1 MRAVEHAS
9 LEDKMIEAMQQN
21 SRRNATTRRQLIAGT
36 AMAFG
41 GLAALSTKLWAG
53 AAEGISRTA
62 ESIHQ
67 EPVFSSSPKRV
78 YEALTDAKQFQKIVL
93 LGAAMKSMAVGTAP
107 AEISTEPGG
116 AFSLFGGYLTGRQLE
131 LVPNLRIVQAWRAG
145 SWDKGDYSIAK
156 FVLQED
162 VSGTKIVFD
171 HGGFPLGQAEHLA
184 EGWHINYWEPL
195 RKYLA
200 SQS

>member
-1 MRAVEHAS
+1 MMEQTNQNARRSAV
-9 LEDKMIEAMQQN
+9 
-21 SRRNATTRRQLIAGT
+21 TRRQLISGSAL
-36 AMAFG
+36 AFG
-41 GLAALSTKLWAG
+41 GLAVFSTKSRAG

-78 YEALTDAKQFQKIVL
+78 YEALTDAKQFQKVVL
-93 LGAAMKSMAVGTAP
+93 LSAAMKSMAIGMAP

-116 AFSLFGGYLTGRQLE
+116 PFSLFGGYLTGRQLE

-145 SWDKGDYSIAK
+145 SWDKGDYSITK

-162 VSGTKIVFD
+162 VSGTRIVFD

-195 RKYLA
+195 QKYLA

>member
-1 MRAVEHAS
+1 MAS
-9 LEDKMIEAMQQN
+9 LEDKMIESMKQN
-21 SRRNATTRRQLIAGT
+21 DRRNAPTRRQLIAGT

-41 GLAALSTKLWAG
+41 GLAVVSTKLWAG
-53 AAEGISRTA
+53 TPEGISRNA

-67 EPVFSSSPKRV
+67 EPVFSTNPKRV
-78 YEALTDAKQFQKIVL
+78 YEALTDAKQFQKVVL
-93 LGAAMKSMAVGTAP
+93 LSEAMKSMGISAAP

-131 LVPNLRIVQAWRAG
+131 LVPNVRIVQAWRAA
-145 SWDKGDYSIAK
+145 SWGKGDYSIVK

-171 HGGFPLGQAEHLA
+171 HGGFPNGQAEHLA
-184 EGWHINYWEPL
+184 EGWHLNYWEPL
-195 RKYLA
+195 QKYLA